1 MALHPLK
8 TEDIWIG
15 RRHNDVAVWN
25 PVMYDDTSTLDGAH
39 AADST
44 PPARHDA
51 TGWRGYLR
59 LAKNSHL
66 GSKL

>member
-44 PPARHDA
+44 PPA
-51 TGWRGYLR
+51 LR
-59 LAKNSHL
+59 A
-66 GSKL
+66 